1 MRLRLNE
8 LLILLWIV
16 IALAHPGAQGVSFS
30 GTSNGESI
38 SANVHATTASAAGV
52 SYGAGDLHF
61 NGDGDAKFSRKY
73 STGTTW
79 SQVGYDIKDADN
91 YDGHI
96 GGSKDARAKTTSAYL
111 DLLAEGAE
119 YIYAYGKS
127 GTTKNIGSGAEM
139 TVEDGDADISIK
151 TQADGKAVTSE
162 SSLDTN
168 AEGDGTDIIR
178 GSHIGIKGYY
188 TGNKGELKAKAD
200 EGSIEGY
207 HLWTGCSRGGSRAEQ
222 SAESAFGGSIEFTTY
237 TKEATS
243 GKTREMTAS
252 TSITDGYVSGYHSDI
267 DDHARVMSHSASQ
280 GFDEAG
286 AREEVAAETTYI
298 ETAKNAKKKA
308 EESAHVRE
316 GFMTSYSSGA
326 VDAYPYR
333 SPSASQNAGYAEG
346 NNIYFDN
353 HYAEV
358 SKKAS
363 RQTYAE
369 TIIYSGLAE
378 NFLGESQSAD
388 ESGTEHSI
396 DLAQGMNII
405 LDNRYEDNLRAKGG
419 SGSAN
424 VLLNDPVAQ
433 GDGDLT
439 GSLTDYIG
447 KAKFATTDA
456 GTTMDVRA
464 QGHTDRLDVE
474 PSALAYYNQRVY
486 DQYGA
491 DDWENYFISEAKSA
505 GQWEVSAISGRQ
517 VAPDESIQQTIN
529 DMTDVHG
536 NIFLLP
542 GSYSENWINNN
553 EVGEKSFALWGAG
566 SYLDGEGNTVIDAT
580 GLPEG
585 SIFSLYANAADQA
598 FAFKNID
605 FNNGKSTSMGGAI
618 LISNLGAGVTATVNI
633 ENSNFNN
640 NQATAGG
647 AIYNRYGTMNI
658 KDCTFNGN
666 HVTGS
671 GGAIVNFQGT
681 ATIENSDFTGNY
693 AAVGGGAVSQADA
706 PSGAIKA
713 EMTLNGCTFIGNHAD
728 GGDGGAIRNSYIGN
742 SPSSPTIT
750 ADGCTFED
758 NTASGNGGAY
768 AATNFAAA
776 PGTANTI
783 TNSDFTNNVAN
794 GGLGAAI
801 YIKNPSTHTILD
813 NAYTGNLPAGHDV
826 DIE

>member
-1 MRLRLNE
+1 MRLVFNE
-8 LLILLWIV
+8 LLILSWIV
-16 IALAHPGAQGVSFS
+16 IALALPGAHGVSFS
-30 GTSNGESI
+30 GANCGESI
-38 SANVHATTASAAGV
+38 SANVHASTASAAGITYGRGDFH
-52 SYGAGDLHF
+52 SY
-61 NGDGDAKFSRKY
+61 GDGDAKYSRKY
-73 STGTTW
+73 STGSTW
-79 SQVGYDIKDADN
+79 SQVGYEIKDADN

-96 GGSKDARAKTTSAYL
+96 GGSKDAKAKTTSAYL

-119 YIYAYGKS
+119 YIHAYGKS
-127 GTTKNIGSGAEM
+127 GTTKNIGSGVEM
-139 TVEDGDADISIK
+139 IVEDGDADISIK
-151 TQADGKAVTSE
+151 TQANGKAVTSE

-168 AEGDGTDIIR
+168 ADGDGLDIIR
-178 GSHIGIKGYY
+178 GSRIGIKGYY
-188 TGNKGELKAKAD
+188 TSNKGELKAKIGD
-200 EGSIEGY
+200 GSIEGY

-222 SAESAFGGSIEFTTY
+222 SAESAFGDLIKFTTY
-237 TKEATS
+237 TKEAIP

-252 TSITDGYVSGYHSDI
+252 TSITDGYVSGYHSNI

-298 ETAKNAKKKA
+298 ETTKSAKKYA
-308 EESAHVRE
+308 EESAQVSD
-316 GFMTSYSSGA
+316 GFMISYSSGA

-333 SPSASQNAGYAEG
+333 SPGASQNAEYAEG

-353 HYAEV
+353 HYIEV

-378 NFLGESQSAD
+378 NFRGESQSSD

-424 VLLNDPVAQ
+424 VILSDPAAY
-433 GDGDLT
+433 GGEDLT
-439 GSLTDYIG
+439 GSLTDYVG
-447 KAKFATTDA
+447 KAEFATTDA

-474 PSALAYYNQRVY
+474 SSALAHYNQRTS

-491 DDWENYFISEAKSA
+491 GDWENYFIAEAKSA
-505 GQWEVSAISGRQ
+505 GLWEISAISGRQ
-517 VAPDESIQQTIN
+517 VAVDESIQQAIN
-529 DMTDVHG
+529 TMTDAED

-542 GSYSENWINNN
+542 GTYSENWINNN
-553 EVGEKSFALWGAG
+553 EAGEKSFALWGAG
-566 SYLDGEGNTVIDAT
+566 SYLEGEGNTVLDAT
-580 GLPEG
+580 GLLDG
-585 SIFSLYANAADQA
+585 SIFSLYANTADQA
-598 FAFKNID
+598 FTFKNID
-605 FNNGKSTSMGGAI
+605 FNNAKSTSMGGAI
-618 LISNLGAGVTATVNI
+618 LINNLGAGVTATVNI

-647 AIYNRYGTMNI
+647 AIYNRYGTLNI
-658 KDCTFNGN
+658 KDCAFNGN

-671 GGAIVNFQGT
+671 GGAIVNFQGA
-681 ATIENSDFTGNY
+681 ATIENSDFTSNY
-693 AAVGGGAVSQADA
+693 AAVGGGALSQADA

-713 EMTLNGCTFIGNHAD
+713 EMTLNGCAFIGNHAD

-750 ADGCTFED
+750 ADGCTFKD
-758 NTASGNGGAY
+758 NTAAGNGGAY

-783 TNSDFTNNVAN
+783 TNSDFQSNAA
-794 GGLGAAI
+794 GGKGNAI
-801 YIKNPSTHTILD
+801 YVKT
-813 NAYTGNLPAGHDV
+813 PATNTFAFNTYGPGQNIV
-826 DIE
+826 IEP